1 MANPTSDELRTALND
16 DLKKTGSDGVS
27 EVMNDVVRKIFTA
40 RVNGAVL
47 EFAHRQVDSAF
58 WTGVKYYGSGSNSK
72 VRIRR
77 TALTPA

>member
-16 DLKKTGSDGVS
+16 DLKKMGADGVG
-27 EVMNDVVRKIFTA
+27 EVMNDITRKVFTA

-47 EFAHRQVDSAF
+47 EFAHKQADSAF
-58 WTGVKYYGSGSNSK
+58 WSGVKYYGSGSNSR

-77 TALTPA
+77 TALTAA